1 MYNAEHL
8 ALGVARKAPSMLI
21 REAQLSDFNEV
32 KRLYAQLNPDDP
44 IVTDG
49 RDEPVFQTIVDSEHL
64 HLFVGELDGRLVAT
78 CYVNFIPNM
87 TRNVS
92 PYCIIENVVTEQE
105 LRNQGL
111 GKAIIKHALD
121 FAWKQGCYKVMLQT
135 GSKRESTHNFYKSCG
150 FRADDKFAF
159 VARPA

>member
-1 MYNAEHL
+1 
-8 ALGVARKAPSMLI
+8 
-21 REAQLSDFNEV
+21 
-32 KRLYAQLNPDDP
+32 
-44 IVTDG
+44 
-49 RDEPVFQTIVDSEHL
+49 
-64 HLFVGELDGRLVAT
+64 
-78 CYVNFIPNM
+78 M

-150 FRADDKFAF
+150 FRADDKFTVSKTRLIIQSLVFAMW
-159 VARPA
+159 VST